1 VSTTDRPEDRTAPD
15 ERPERELPELSLRSE
30 RTPSRRTASGQPPPK
45 RGQGISRRQ
54 FLPRAAAGAAGLV
67 AAGLIGYEVH
77 PSDTAPAATGQTTTT
92 ETTTSATPA
101 TAASAGVTSEE
112 VQSFVTRPDLRPPA
126 VKITHFSQ
134 ADTSPSY
141 IVLSVTNVIT
151 NDQIQQGLMM
161 FDRQGRLVW
170 FKPLT
175 GSRPFNLNAF
185 NDRGKSALTWWQG
198 ELLSSHGIGVGVAID
213 SSYQRI
219 QEIRAGNGLKLDLHE
234 LNLTSRNT
242 TLVTAYDQVTTNLE
256 PMGGSG
262 RGPVFAGH
270 AQEIDLATGKV
281 LLDWN
286 SLDHVGLDE
295 TYEPAAKSGQVLD
308 YFHINSVGETSDGN
322 LLISGR
328 NTSALY
334 KVNRTSGEVMWRMS
348 GKKSDFKLGPGVDF
362 HWQHHARAWSDTA
375 YTVFDNGA
383 NGSEA
388 RSRALLF
395 DVDESAMTVGLTQAF
410 LHPAAFVSETLGS
423 VSLLDDGRVFV
434 GWGDQPY
441 FSEFAADGGLLLD
454 GQLPIGVRSYRAFT
468 VAWAGKP
475 SEKPTID
482 AKQNPAGGF
491 VVRVSW
497 NGATGVDRWRIL
509 GGPSPSKLKA
519 VGSQIWTGFETT
531 IAVNSDGPSFC
542 AVGLD
547 DQGHELGRS
556 EVA

>member
-1 VSTTDRPEDRTAPD
+1 MSTTDRPGDRATPG
-15 ERPERELPELSLRSE
+15 ERPERPERPPP
-30 RTPSRRTASGQPPPK
+30 RRAPPRRTPPK
-45 RGQGISRRQ
+45 RGPGISRRQ
-54 FLPRAAAGAAGLV
+54 FLPRAAASAAGLV

-77 PSDTAPAATGQTTTT
+77 SADTATAATTQTTTA
-92 ETTTSATPA
+92 TTTASAATA

-141 IVLSVTNVIT
+141 FLLSVTNVIT
-151 NDQIQQGLMM
+151 NDEIQQGLMM

-175 GSRPFNLNAF
+175 GPRPFDLNAST
-185 NDRGKSALTWWQG
+185 DRGAPALTWWQG
-198 ELLSSHGIGVGVAID
+198 ELFSSHGVGVGVVVD
-213 SSYQRI
+213 SGYRRI
-219 QEIRAGNGLKLDLHE
+219 QEIHAGDGLRLDLHE
-234 LNLTSRNT
+234 LNLTSRGT
-242 TLVTAYDQVTTNLE
+242 ALITAYDQVTTSLK
-256 PMGGSG
+256 PIGRSGS
-262 RGPVFAGH
+262 GPVFAGH

-295 TYEPAAKSGQVLD
+295 TYESAAPSGEVLD
-308 YFHINSVGETSDGN
+308 YFHINSVGECSDGN

-334 KVNRTSGEVMWRMS
+334 KVDRSSGEVIWRLS
-348 GKKSDFKLGPGVDF
+348 GRKSDFTLGPGADF
-362 HWQHHARAWSDTA
+362 HWQHHTRAWSDTA

-383 NGSEA
+383 NGSEN
-388 RSRALLF
+388 RSRALLL
-395 DVDESAMTVGLTQAF
+395 DVDESAMTVALTQAF

-423 VSLLDDGRVFV
+423 VTLLDDGRVFV

-454 GQLPIGVRSYRAFT
+454 GQLPIGVRSYRAFS
-468 VAWAGKP
+468 VDWVGKP
-475 SEKPTID
+475 TEKPMID

-497 NGATGVDRWRIL
+497 NGATGVDRWQIL
-509 GGPSPSKLKA
+509 GGASPSKLKA
-519 VGSQIWTGFETT
+519 VGSQIWTGFETS
-531 IAVNSDGPSFC
+531 IVVNSDGPSFC
-542 AVGLD
+542 AVALD

-556 EVA
+556 GIA